1 MGLKQNTWKLNQW
14 YDQATAGNAAYAAVD
29 PRTLWFWGENGNN
42 KMSGI
47 PGNPTGHISS
57 PIQIPGTDW
66 KLMQGSDASPHLIM
80 LRSDGTAY
88 TWAQN
93 NYGQLGINQPD
104 QSDRSSPTQVPGTT
118 WVSATRTG
126 TSTFATKSDGTFW
139 AWGYNSNGELAQNN
153 RTHKS
158 SPVQIGSAT
167 NWPTTTDYY
176 GKMDGG
182 DGHIGAI
189 NTSGELFMWGSN
201 SEGRLGLGDE
211 TRRSSPTQVP
221 GTTWKVIGCGKEGS
235 AGVKTDGTLWA
246 WGRNEYGELGQ
257 NNKTDYSSPK
267 QVGSGTDW
275 EYVSVGD
282 NNMQAVKTDG
292 TMWGWGYNDQKQI
305 GDGTD
310 KSKSSPTQVPGTTWT
325 KQMYTSYSHTA
336 AIKTDGTLWTWGSN
350 PSGQLGHNNGNSYM
364 SPVQVGSASD
374 WKEVGMADR
383 NTFATREA

>member
-66 KLMQGSDASPHLIM
+66 KLMQGSDASEHLIM
-80 LRSDGTAY
+80 LRSNGTAY
-88 TWAQN
+88 GWALN
-93 NYGQLGINQPD
+93 NYGQIGDNTVVY
-104 QSDRSSPTQVPGTT
+104 RSSPTQIPGTT
-118 WVSATRTG
+118 WVSATRTQN
-126 TSTFATKSDGTFW
+126 TTYATRSDGTLW
-139 AWGYNSNGELAQNN
+139 AWGRNNAGTLGQNQSYDSLN
-153 RTHKS
+153 YVS

-182 DGHIGAI
+182 DGHVGAI
-189 NTSGELFMWGSN
+189 NTSGELFMWGTN
-201 SEGRLGLGDE
+201 GEGRLGHNNQ
-211 TRRSSPTQVP
+211 TKYSSPVQVP
-221 GTTWKVIGCGKEGS
+221 GTWKVIGCGKEGS

-257 NNKTDYSSPK
+257 NNKTDFSSPK
-267 QVGSGTDW
+267 QVGTGTDW
-275 EYVSVGD
+275 EYVSVGN

-292 TMWGWGYNDQKQI
+292 TMWGWGHNDAAQI

-310 KSKSSPTQVPGTTWT
+310 KDKSSPTQVPGTTWT
-325 KQMYTSYSHTA
+325 KQMYTSTHTA
-336 AIKTDGTLWTWGSN
+336 AIKTDGTLWCMGN
-350 PSGQLGHNNGNSYM
+350 NAAGELGQNNKTQYNS
-364 SPVQVGSASD
+364 PRQVGSETD
-374 WKEVGMADR
+374 WKEVGIADR
-383 NTFATREA
+383 NTWATREA

>member
-14 YDQATAGNAAYAAVD
+14 YDQAIAENAAYAAVD
-29 PRTLWFWGENGNN
+29 PRTLWFWGENGND

-66 KLMQGSDASPHLIM
+66 KLMQGADSSEHLIM
-80 LRSDGTAY
+80 LRSNGTAY
-88 TWAQN
+88 GWALN
-93 NYGQLGINQPD
+93 DYGQIGDNTVVK
-104 QSDRSSPTQVPGTT
+104 RSSPTQIPGTT
-118 WVSATRTG
+118 WVSATRTHND
-126 TSTFATKSDGTFW
+126 TLATRSDGTLW
-139 AWGYNSNGELAQNN
+139 SWGSNNNGELGVNS
-153 RTHKS
+153 RTAYS
-158 SPVQIGSAT
+158 SPVQVGSAT

-182 DGHIGAI
+182 DGHVGAI
-189 NTSGELFMWGSN
+189 NTSGELFMWGTN
-201 SEGRLGLGDE
+201 GEGRLGLSNQ
-211 TRRSSPTQVP
+211 TKYSSPVQIP
-221 GTTWKVIGCGKEGS
+221 GTWKVIGCGNEGS
-235 AGVKTDGTLWA
+235 AGVKTDGTLWT
-246 WGRNEYGELGQ
+246 WGRNEYGELGH
-257 NNKTDYSSPK
+257 NNKTDFSSPK
-267 QVGSGTDW
+267 QVGTSTDW